1 MDPARHFPVRS
12 RRWRII
18 GPHECHGGTATY
30 MRLQFFEYRAGEAF
44 SALGFGHANRAV

>member
-1 MDPARHFPVRS
+1 MDPARHFPVCS

-44 SALGFGHANRAV
+44 STPRFSQANRAV